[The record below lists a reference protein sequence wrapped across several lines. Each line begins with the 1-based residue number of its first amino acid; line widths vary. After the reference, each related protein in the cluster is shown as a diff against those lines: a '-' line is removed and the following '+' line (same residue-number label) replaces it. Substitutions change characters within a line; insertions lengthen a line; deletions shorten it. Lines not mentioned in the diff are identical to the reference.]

1 MGWLARAT
9 SRTVRWTETRSEN
22 LVAMH
27 HGRAQ
32 RIDFEI
38 GGKRDGTVEALRW
51 RILQDAGAYPGLGAF
66 LPNLTAMMASG
77 VYRIPTIEIEV
88 RAVVTNT
95 TPTGPVRGAG
105 RPEAT
110 QALERAMDMFA
121 ADLSMDP
128 AEVRRKNFIPKDAF
142 PYQTASGAH
151 YDIGDYERALDLAL
165 EQAGYAQLRDEQA
178 ARRANGTHKQLG
190 IGICVYVEVTNG
202 ISETEFGSVEITGD
216 GEAVVKTGSLSQGQ
230 GHETTFAM
238 IASERLGIPI
248 EKITV
253 LRGDTDVVARGT
265 GTYGSKSTQIG
276 GVAAAQASEQVVD
289 IAKKLAAEELE
300 ANP

>member
-1 MGWLARAT
+1 VLLAYLARKT
-9 SRTVRWTETRSEN
+9 GRPLRWTETRSEN

-77 VYRIPTIEIEV
+77 VYRIPNIEIEV
-88 RAVVTNT
+88 TAVVTNT
-95 TPTGPVRGAG
+95 TPTGPVRGSG

-128 AEVRRKNFIPKDAF
+128 AEVRRRNFIPKDAF

-165 EQAGYAQLRDEQA
+165 EQAGYASCAPSKLRA
-178 ARRANGTHKQLG
+178 ATTAP
-190 IGICVYVEVTNG
+190 
-202 ISETEFGSVEITGD
+202 ISSSASGSACTWRSPTGSARPSSD
-216 GEAVVKTGSLSQGQ
+216 PSRSPATARPSLKTGSLSQGQ

-253 LRGDTDVVARGT
+253 LRGDNRRGCAWNRHVRFEVDPDRRRRRRT
-265 GTYGSKSTQIG
+265 G
-276 GVAAAQASEQVVD
+276 V
-289 IAKKLAAEELE
+289 
-300 ANP
+300 